1 MWYRILK
8 YVLVGP
14 VLRLIARPLVSGL
27 QHVPRSGPV
36 IIAANHLAVIDSF
49 LLCLV
54 IDRRLTFLAKH
65 DYFIRPGVRGALQR
79 WFFTAAG
86 QVPVDRAGGNAA
98 TAALDAATAI
108 LESGDVWA
116 IHPEGT
122 RSPDGHLH
130 RGRTGVAR
138 VAAATGAPVIP
149 IALQHTARLRPWRR
163 ARITIGP
170 PSALRSSNIRIC
182 TDQLMM
188 EIREMSGQRYV
199 DTYARR

>member
-86 QVPVDRAGGNAA
+86 QVPVDRAGGDAA
-98 TAALDAATAI
+98 AAALDAAAAI

-170 PSALRSSNIRIC
+170 PSDLRSSNIRIC

>member
-8 YVLVGP
+8 YALVGP
-14 VLRLIARPLVSGL
+14 ALRLTARPLVSGL

-54 IDRRLTFLAKH
+54 INRRLTFLAKN
-65 DYFIRPGVRGALQR
+65 DYFIRPGVLGALQR

-86 QVPVDRAGGNAA
+86 RVPVDRAGGNAA
-98 TAALDAATAI
+98 TGALDAATAI
-108 LESGDVWA
+108 LESGGVWA

-149 IALQHTARLRPWRR
+149 VALQGTARVRPWRR
-163 ARITIGP
+163 AHITIGP
-170 PSALRSSNIRIC
+170 PSDLHSNDIRAC

-188 EIREMSGQRYV
+188 EIQEMSGQQYV